1 METPR
6 FRAWHKSEKRMCEVT
21 TLTDKG
27 AFLEG
32 ITSGEDQYFDG
43 GKRVIRAPQ
52 NGRFC
57 FSDEF
62 DLMMGTGVK
71 DKNDVEIFAGD
82 VIIAGNKKEY
92 RIRFGRFQSPD
103 DDEDACIGFYFFN
116 PRTEWCYPFAEGINQ
131 NAYEIIGNIYN
142 KLS

>member
-43 GKRVIRAPQ
+43 GKRVIRAPK

-82 VIIAGNKKEY
+82 VIIAANGFEY
-92 RIRFGRFQSPD
+92 NICFGEFEPSE
-103 DDEDACIGFYFFN
+103 DESENCIGFYFLN
-116 PRTEWCYPFAEGINQ
+116 PRNKWASPFSEGVNKVT
-131 NAYEIIGNIYN
+131 YEIIGNIYN